1 MGKPTEVR
9 HETDAAKSIPAGDL
23 LPQVYDELRRLAAYK
38 LVNERPGQTLQAT
51 ALVHEA
57 WIRLSGKGSSYQ
69 WNSCRQ
75 FYAAAAEAMRR
86 ILIDKARHKKS
97 VKGGGGMVRVD
108 LEEAQI
114 VSPLSDE
121 EFIDLHEALEQLEEV
136 DRLAAELVKL
146 RFFVG
151 LTHKDAADVLGLNR
165 TVADRTWLFARA
177 WLYQAIHMEDA
188 K

>member
-9 HETDAAKSIPAGDL
+9 RAIGGGGQNASEDL
-23 LPQVYDELRRLAAYK
+23 LPQVYNALRRLAAYK
-38 LVNERPGQTLQAT
+38 LANERPGQTLQAT

-57 WIRLSGKGSSYQ
+57 WMRLSGNETSFQ

-97 VKGGGGMVRVD
+97 IKGGGEMVRVD
-108 LEEAQI
+108 LEEGQI
-114 VSPLSDE
+114 LSPLSDD
-121 EFIDLHEALEQLEEV
+121 EFLALHEALDQLEAE
-136 DRLAAELVKL
+136 DALAADLVKL
-146 RFFVG
+146 RFFIG
-151 LTHKDAADVLGLNR
+151 LTHQEAADVLGLNR
-165 TVADRTWLFARA
+165 TAADRIWLFARA
-177 WLYQAIHMEDA
+177 WLYLRIQLEEP